1 MEKLRVGILGGSRG
15 MDFAMRMLLDY
26 EYAEITAVCETYPVL
41 RKKCEDFFREQGRS
55 VFSCDS
61 FEAMLDYGIDLVILA
76 NYANEHAA
84 YAVSAL

>member
-41 RKKCEDFFREQGRS
+41 RKKCEDFFRELLSPTAHQKGRNDES
-55 VFSCDS
+55 SLPTPV
-61 FEAMLDYGIDLVILA
+61 
-76 NYANEHAA
+76 
-84 YAVSAL
+84 